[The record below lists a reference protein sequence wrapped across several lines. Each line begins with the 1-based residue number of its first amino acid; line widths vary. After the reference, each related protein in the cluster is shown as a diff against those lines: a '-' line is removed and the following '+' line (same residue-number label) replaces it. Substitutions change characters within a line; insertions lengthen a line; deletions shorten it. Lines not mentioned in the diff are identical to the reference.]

1 MKFKNNKWLTIGGLL
16 VTGILV
22 GNLTMDDPGNKL
34 GIAILI
40 FIGGLWVTEK
50 IPLAVSGLLVPI
62 IAVLFNIFDAREAL
76 SHFANPVIFIFI
88 GGFALAAVLNE
99 HGLDRWLA
107 SNLIHLAKGRRWVAV
122 ASILGATSLL
132 SMWVSNTATAAMFL
146 PIGMS
151 RIDKK
156 YPRART
162 FVILGIAFAASIGG
176 IGTLIGSP
184 PNLIAAAAL
193 DIDFATWFK
202 FGFPVALI
210 LFPLLLFTL
219 KVVIRPEKDFHLSEM
234 DKKNHTW
241 GRNQTWAAAFF
252 FFIVVLWI
260 GSKPIGDLMHID
272 NFDAVVGVLA
282 AALAPVF
289 GLTTWNKLQG
299 SINWGILLLFGGG
312 LCLSA
317 ILSETGTS
325 AMIANSI
332 LRNIQEGQG
341 LLLILLATIFIL
353 ALTEIS
359 SNTGAAAITIP
370 IMMEVAMQFNP
381 EFVLPMVMAI
391 GIGANCAF
399 MLPVS
404 TPPNALAY
412 ATEEVT
418 VKTMIKA
425 GVLLDLLAIPVIWFW
440 VTKSLIF

>member
-1 MKFKNNKWLTIGGLL
+1 MNLKGNKWLTIAGLL
-16 VTGILV
+16 VAGILI
-22 GNLTMDDPGNKL
+22 GNFTMDDPGNKL

-40 FIGGLWVTEK
+40 FIGGLWVTE
-50 IPLAVSGLLVPI
+50 IVPLAVSGLLVPV
-62 IAVLFNIFDAREAL
+62 IAVLFNIFNARDALA
-76 SHFANPVIFIFI
+76 HFAHPVIFIFI

-132 SMWVSNTATAAMFL
+132 SMWMSNTATAAMFL

-151 RIDKK
+151 LIDKR
-156 YPRART
+156 YPKART

-176 IGTLIGSP
+176 ISTVIGSP
-184 PNLIAAAAL
+184 PNLIAAGAL
-193 DIDFATWFK
+193 NIDFATWFK
-202 FGFPVALI
+202 FGFPVTLM
-210 LFPLLLFTL
+210 LFPLLLFAL
-219 KVVIRPEKDFHLSEM
+219 KIVIRPEKDFHLNEM
-234 DKKNHTW
+234 EKHNHQW
-241 GRNQTWAAAFF
+241 GRKQTAAAAFF
-252 FFIVVLWI
+252 FMIVVLWVA
-260 GSKPIGDLMHID
+260 SKPIGDLMNID
-272 NFDAVVGVLA
+272 NFDAIVGVLA

-289 GLTTWNKLQG
+289 GLITWNKLQ
-299 SINWGILLLFGGG
+299 SSVNWGILLLFGGG

-332 LRNIQEGQG
+332 LKNIHDGQG
-341 LLLILLATIFIL
+341 LLLILLATIFIIC
-353 ALTEIS
+353 LTEIS

-440 VTKSLIF
+440 VTKGLIL

>member
-132 SMWVSNTATAAMFL
+132 SMWMSNTATAAMFL

-151 RIDKK
+151 LIDKK

>member
-1 MKFKNNKWLTIGGLL
+1 MKLKNNKWLTIGGLL

-22 GNLTMDDPGNKL
+22 GNFTMDDPGNKL

-40 FIGGLWVTEK
+40 FIGGLWITEI
-50 IPLAVSGLLVPI
+50 IPLAVSGLLVPV

-76 SHFANPVIFIFI
+76 AHFANPVIFVFI

-107 SNLIHLAKGRRWVAV
+107 SSLIHMAKGRRWVAI

-132 SMWVSNTATAAMFL
+132 SMWMSNTATAAMFL

-151 RIDKK
+151 LVDKR

-176 IGTLIGSP
+176 ISTVIGSP
-184 PNLIAAAAL
+184 PNLIAAGAL
-193 DIDFATWFK
+193 NIDFVTWFK
-202 FGFPVALI
+202 FGFPVTLM
-210 LFPLLLFTL
+210 LFPLLLFAL
-219 KVVIRPEKDFHLSEM
+219 KVVIRPEKDFHLNEM
-234 DKKNHTW
+234 ERQNHNW
-241 GRNQTWAAAFF
+241 SRNQTRAAAFF
-252 FFIVVLWI
+252 FMIVILWI
-260 GSKPIGDLMHID
+260 ASKPIGDLMKID
-272 NFDAVVGVLA
+272 NFDAIVGVLA

-299 SINWGILLLFGGG
+299 SVNWGILLLFGGG

-332 LRNIQEGQG
+332 LKNIHDGQG
-341 LLLILLATIFIL
+341 LRLIFLAVIFIIG
-353 ALTEIS
+353 LTEIS
-359 SNTGAAAITIP
+359 SNTGAAAITVP

-381 EFVLPMVMAI
+381 EYVLPMVMAI

-418 VKTMIKA
+418 VKTMIRA
-425 GVLLDLLAIPVIWFW
+425 GVLLDLIAIPVIWFW
-440 VTKSLIF
+440 VSKGLIF

>member
-132 SMWVSNTATAAMFL
+132 SMWMSNTATAAMFL

-151 RIDKK
+151 LIDKK

-219 KVVIRPEKDFHLSEM
+219 KVVIRPEKDFHLNEM

>member
-1 MKFKNNKWLTIGGLL
+1 MKIKDNKWLTIGGLL
-16 VTGILV
+16 VAGILV
-22 GNLTMDDPGNKL
+22 GNLTMEDPGNKL
-34 GIAILI
+34 GVAILI
-40 FIGGLWVTEK
+40 FIGGLWVTEI
-50 IPLAVSGLLVPI
+50 IPLAVSGLIVPV
-62 IAVLFNIFDAREAL
+62 IAVLFNIFDARDAL
-76 SHFANPVIFIFI
+76 AHFAHPVIFIFI

-107 SNLIHLAKGRRWVAV
+107 SNLIYLSKGRRWVAI

-132 SMWVSNTATAAMFL
+132 SMWMSNTATAALFL

-151 RIDKK
+151 LIDKK

-176 IGTLIGSP
+176 IGTVVGSP
-184 PNLIAAAAL
+184 PNLIAAGAL
-193 DIDFATWFK
+193 GIDFATWFK
-202 FGFPVALI
+202 FGFPVTLM
-210 LFPLLLFTL
+210 LFPLLLFSL
-219 KVVIRPEKDFHLSEM
+219 KVIIRPEKDFHLNEM
-234 DKKNHTW
+234 EKKNHTW
-241 GRNQTWAAAFF
+241 GRKQTGAVAFF
-252 FFIVVLWI
+252 FMIVVMWI
-260 GSKPIGDLMHID
+260 GSKPIGDLLHID
-272 NFDAVVGVLA
+272 DFDALVGVLA
-282 AALAPVF
+282 AALAPIF
-289 GLTTWNKLQG
+289 GLTNWNKLQG

-325 AMIANSI
+325 AMIAGSI
-332 LRNIQEGQG
+332 LKNIHEGQG
-341 LLLILLATIFIL
+341 LLLIFLATIFII

-370 IMMEVAMQFNP
+370 IMIEVARQFNP

-425 GVLLDLLAIPVIWFW
+425 GVLLDLLAIPIIWLW
-440 VTKSLIF
+440 VTKGVM

>member
-132 SMWVSNTATAAMFL
+132 SMWMSNTATAAMFL

-151 RIDKK
+151 LIDKK

-219 KVVIRPEKDFHLSEM
+219 KVVIRPEKDFHLNEM

-440 VTKSLIF
+440 VTKGLIF